1 MKILITG
8 GCGFIG
14 SSLAIFLKEKIKTA
28 QITSIDNLSRKGS
41 ILNKN
46 RIAEVKI
53 PNFKIDIS
61 KFSSIKKLKKF
72 DLVIHCAAEPA
83 IEASRKKIEEV
94 FNSNLLGTFNILKK
108 CAKDNS
114 NIIYLS
120 SSRVYSIE
128 NLYKLKKKRNS

>member
-46 RIAEVKI
+46 RITENKI
-53 PNFKIDIS
+53 SNIKIDIS
-61 KFSSIKKLKKF
+61 KFSSIKKLK
-72 DLVIHCAAEPA
+72 
-83 IEASRKKIEEV
+83 
-94 FNSNLLGTFNILKK
+94 NLI
-108 CAKDNS
+108 
-114 NIIYLS
+114 
-120 SSRVYSIE
+120 
-128 NLYKLKKKRNS
+128 